1 MNKSRKTLLAALLLL
16 LFVAP
21 VLFLFVR
28 SIAFGW
34 RFPDI
39 VPSAFSMRG
48 WEAVWSDPQLI
59 QALGSTMA
67 IGTAVV
73 LLNYLLALPAA
84 YALSHYEPRGKA
96 VMETIIMLPIF
107 VPVLAVAM
115 GLHLFM
121 IRIGAA
127 DSWIGVVLIH
137 MLPTLPY
144 AVRILKSGFDRLQ
157 TDWMWQGR
165 TLGMSPVRTFFSLM
179 LPMMLPSLRSCGI
192 LVFVIS
198 LSQYVLTAI
207 IGGGRVTTLP
217 ILYFPFFSSA
227 DEAVTAAFTMLFAIL
242 PIAFLL
248 LLEAAL
254 YAYTKWSK
262 TV

>member
-1 MNKSRKTLLAALLLL
+1 MNKFWKVLLASLLILV
-16 LFVAP
+16 FVAP
-21 VLFLFVR
+21 VLFLFIR
-28 SIAFGW
+28 SVSFGW
-34 RFPDI
+34 RFPD
-39 VPSAFSMRG
+39 VLPDAFSLRG
-48 WEAVWSDPQLI
+48 WQAVWSDPQLI
-59 QALGSTMA
+59 RALWTTIG

-73 LLNYLLALPAA
+73 VLNYLLALPAA
-84 YALSHYEPRGKA
+84 YALSHHEPRGKA
-96 VMETIIMLPIF
+96 VIETVIMLPIF

-165 TLGMSPVRTFFSLM
+165 TLGMGPVRTFFGLM

-227 DEAVTAAFTMLFAIL
+227 DEAVTASFTMLFALL
-242 PIAFLL
+242 PIVFLV
-248 LLEAAL
+248 LLETAL
-254 YAYTKWSK
+254 YTYHKWSR